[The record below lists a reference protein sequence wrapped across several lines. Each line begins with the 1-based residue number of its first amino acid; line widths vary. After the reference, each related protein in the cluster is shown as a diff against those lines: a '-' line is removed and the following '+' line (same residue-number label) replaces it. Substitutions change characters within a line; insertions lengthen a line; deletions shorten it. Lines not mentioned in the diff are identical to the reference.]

1 MTSINT
7 SASQPNRFMLLL
19 SADPVF
25 PGKLKPLSSSSACC
39 FRVDQMKYK
48 EQLG

>member
-1 MTSINT
+1 MTSTTI
-7 SASQPNRFMLLL
+7 SAAEPERIPLLL
-19 SADPVF
+19 SADPSF
-25 PGKLKPLSSSSACC
+25 PGQLKPLSSSSACC